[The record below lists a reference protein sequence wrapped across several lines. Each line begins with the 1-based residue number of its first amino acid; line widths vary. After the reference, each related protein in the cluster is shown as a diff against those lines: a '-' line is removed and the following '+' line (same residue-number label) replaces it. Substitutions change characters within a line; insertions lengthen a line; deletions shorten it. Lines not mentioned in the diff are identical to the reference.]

1 MSESHKGHTPWNK
14 GRTGVYSEETIK
26 KISKSLKGRTSPRK
40 VKKLSL
46 STGRKTSIS
55 LKGKTP
61 WNIGRKKIRSD
72 VLHKQSLSRL
82 GKNHTLETL
91 RKISESFEEMKK
103 SLKEYEKQLKSKE

>member
-1 MSESHKGHTPWNK
+1 MSESHMGHTPWNK
-14 GRTGVYSEETIK
+14 GRKGVYSEETLR
-26 KISKSLKGRTSPRK
+26 KISESLKGRTSSRK
-40 VKKLSL
+40 VNKLSL

-61 WNIGRKKIRSD
+61 WNRDKKEIRSD
-72 VLHKQSLSRL
+72 VLHKQSLSSL

-103 SLKEYEKQLKSKE
+103 SLKEYEKQLKSNK